1 VAKDG
6 SGRNT
11 AEAIDYSL
19 HEFRKFA
26 KLALENNP
34 NILHLIFA
42 NPENVLVA
50 DPEFGQPILDRA
62 GVFPHRGA
70 HHRFIA
76 YAHAQLHKM
85 RIKPENYGALQEAL
99 EFLRGQDPHAVIGEF
114 RDCALFSGEAE
125 KGKHLKVG
133 DLSFEPGVYAKKAI
147 RMIEERLS
155 KATHRSEL
163 FTKYGFDVKFASNV
177 IHLLREGIDLMR
189 TGRLVFPL
197 PYADEILAIKQ
208 GKFEAAQIE
217 EMADRLLEEARQAYD
232 QSVLPVNPRR
242 AEVEAFVIDRMRA
255 WTARC

>member
-1 VAKDG
+1 MDFRSIAQRNEVLKIRAGSHLFGTNTPESDLDFVGVFMPCSEQIFGFETCGTVDMNTVAKDG

-62 GVFPHRGA
+62 GLFPHRGA
-70 HHRFIA
+70 HHRFVA

-85 RIKPENYGALQEAL
+85 RIKPENY
-99 EFLRGQDPHAVIGEF
+99 
-114 RDCALFSGEAE
+114 C
-125 KGKHLKVG
+125 
-133 DLSFEPGVYAKKAI
+133 
-147 RMIEERLS
+147 
-155 KATHRSEL
+155 
-163 FTKYGFDVKFASNV
+163 KFASNV

-197 PYADEILAIKQ
+197 SYADEILAIKQ

-217 EMADRLLEEARQAYD
+217 EMADQLLEEARQAYE